1 MPERPDVPRPYAGP
15 ERRVAYFPRRLHS
28 VGLDA
33 LLVELPNG
41 DRRSGK
47 DRRGNEAAG
56 APAKR

>member
-1 MPERPDVPRPYAGP
+1 MPARSDPSRPYAGP
-15 ERRVAYFPRRLHS
+15 ERRVAYFPRRLRS

-47 DRRGNEAAG
+47 DRRRNEAAG
-56 APAKR
+56 APSTR